1 MHVTYKKFVCTQSL
15 GCFEIQNV
23 IVLNLNIDNTI
34 HMVIQI
40 NKENDVHNT
49 FKMWYEYK
57 QWIIKYM
64 LIMILFGG

>member
-49 FKMWYEYK
+49 FKM
-57 QWIIKYM
+57 
-64 LIMILFGG
+64 